1 MSMVDPAI
9 PPAVVL
15 NDCDG
20 FDTVTWIDYRG
31 RETVLP
37 VGQGVD
43 GRFLPPVITDTVR
56 VFGEAGERRL
66 RQEHD
71 AREIVLPLAI
81 KLEGCPPEQ
90 VLRESLRLLGCQ
102 LNTIVEPG
110 ILRVQSGTLPA
121 REIIASYTGGYEFFE
136 TNSRVAQPVLVLRA
150 HEPYWTSIADTT
162 LTFATG
168 TGLPFFVPDPADAPD
183 FVIGNPMPA
192 FTLSVDTIAGAQN
205 ILVPCDVKVWPV
217 WTLTGPASDVV
228 LSNLTTGLDINLTGI
243 TLGPGDVITID
254 TRPGRKT
261 ITDQTGANRF
271 ADLDPASTLFPLE
284 PGTNSLLLLVDGFVQ
299 GQTSLTL
306 AYRERFLTV

>member
-1 MSMVDPAI
+1 MSITDPAI

-15 NDCDG
+15 NDCES
-20 FDTVTWIDYRG
+20 FDTVTWIDFRG

-43 GRFLPPVITDTVR
+43 GRFFPPVVTDTVR

-81 KLEGCPPEQ
+81 QLDDCPPEQ
-90 VLRESLRLLGCQ
+90 ALREALRGLGCQ

-110 ILRVQSGTLPA
+110 ILRVQSGTLAA
-121 REIIASYTGGYEFFE
+121 REIIASYAGGYEFFE

-150 HEPYWTSIADTT
+150 HEPYWTSIADTA

-192 FTLSVDTIAGAQN
+192 FTLSVDTIVGAQN
-205 ILVPCDVKVWPV
+205 ILVPCDVKVYPV
-217 WTLTGPASDVV
+217 WTLTGPATDVII
-228 LSNLTTGLDINLTGI
+228 SNLTTDLDINLTGI
-243 TLGPGDVITID
+243 TLGAGDVLTID

-284 PGTNSLLLLVDGFVQ
+284 PGTNSLLLSVDGFVQ
-299 GQTSLTL
+299 DETALTL